1 MLPNCWSKLTLK
13 VSIFY
18 TQEMST
24 YFVNCVNDAA
34 ADECVRN
41 ALRVIEANRFRYK
54 KFKFPPT
61 NNITRTVGERLDF
74 FSAMIS
80 DSLDLKS

>member
-1 MLPNCWSKLTLK
+1 
-13 VSIFY
+13 
-18 TQEMST
+18 MST

-54 KFKFPPT
+54 KFKFAPT
-61 NNITRTVGERLDF
+61 NNITRTVRE
-74 FSAMIS
+74 
-80 DSLDLKS
+80 SLDYFFCDDLRQFGFKILNLQTKNHE